1 MLIFCSKYSL
11 YCIGKYACNCN
22 LCISDSSNACKP
34 HRRLEMY
41 PRPHEKHFTRGS
53 GIQSR
58 LQLSTFEYFT
68 RKPTLEFRLEWNH
81 CQQCAILQSPAPS
94 LAIFHSGAERSLSQ
108 KKYIIDKTYTVWKV
122 WAISFRN
129 SWRKNPDLAAFW
141 EKRKNVIFLVSEL
154 ENEGFIRISLEFWL
168 ELLTIDYKLKLTF
181 MSPPL

>member
-1 MLIFCSKYSL
+1 M
-11 YCIGKYACNCN
+11 NN
-22 LCISDSSNACKP
+22 SSILNTIKP
-34 HRRLEMY
+34 
-41 PRPHEKHFTRGS
+41 
-53 GIQSR
+53 I
-58 LQLSTFEYFT
+58 
-68 RKPTLEFRLEWNH
+68 N
-81 CQQCAILQSPAPS
+81 
-94 LAIFHSGAERSLSQ
+94 HSGAERSLSQ

-181 MSPPL
+181 MFFSRNFGFFRLFRIFQNVFWPCSRLYFGLKNFYNFLWPM